1 MEDICKLQYDI
12 YNNISKAQIN
22 LKKSSKTRLTE
33 AFVESRLENLEKQWT
48 AFDSNHSKI
57 VTLVIS
63 ERKIQ
68 EYFKEDLY
76 EKTEELYL
84 DYKAELKGILKKLKV
99 IDGKAEN
106 SSVVR
111 EPSVKLPK
119 ISIPTF
125 SGTYSEWTSFRD
137 LFTSLIHNNRSLD
150 DVQRLHYLK
159 GYLTG
164 EAEQLLRHVAITAQN
179 YQLCWTQLEKRY
191 NNKRYLANCILKRFM
206 SQKNLLVESSSAL
219 KELLDTSNEC
229 LNALNNLGID
239 TQSWDIIVIYILSLK
254 LDNESRKLWEAKIC
268 DLSDELPN
276 FKNFKEF
283 LEQRFRSLEFIST
296 KPKQPNIVN
305 IRNNNVKT
313 LHVKNVQCPF
323 CSDYHYLGNCKKF
336 AKEDVDSRRSFVQS
350 NNLCFNCLGANH
362 SVYFCRQPTKCQICK
377 RKHHSMLHPKGVL
390 KPVEDTKKCN
400 QALIQDSESEIVTS
414 SSTEAKSSDIVSCF
428 SNVSSQVLLATALVK
443 TESRNGYNV
452 NLRALLDQGSQ
463 ASFITEAAVQLLG
476 LKKITSHNRVLGLGS
491 DQQESVVTKAVVL
504 LKVHSLHDPN
514 FTIKVKAHV
523 LNKLTSC
530 IPETKIV
537 FQSWTPFIGIQLADP
552 KFNIPNKIDLLLGAE
567 VYSKVI
573 VEGIVRGPPGYP
585 VAQNTRLGWILSG
598 QVSSGVMK
606 RPQKEFNQIVS
617 MHVHAQL
624 SENDLLKKF
633 WELESDES
641 LTIARRYFTE
651 EEQKCEEIFVKT
663 TKRDESGRYIVNL
676 PFRSADPTCKYN
688 NSKDIALR
696 RYTTLERRLDKDHK
710 LKQQY
715 NEVLQEYLDLGHME
729 EVPKEKQ
736 DLKGAVYL
744 PHHAVVRDQKD
755 TTKRPVSKLCILPIT
770 D

>member
-84 DYKAELKGILKKLKV
+84 DYKAELKGILKKLRV

-150 DVQRLHYLK
+150 DVQKLHYLK
-159 GYLTG
+159 GHLTG

-268 DLSDELPN
+268 DLRDELPN

-323 CSDYHYLGNCKKF
+323 CSDYHYLGNCKRF

-377 RKHHSMLHPKGVL
+377 RKHHSMLHPKGAL
-390 KPVEDTKKCN
+390 KPVEETQKCN

-414 SSTEAKSSDIVSCF
+414 SSTEAKSSDIVNCF
-428 SNVSSQVLLATALVK
+428 SNVKSQVLLATAL
-443 TESRNGYNV
+443 
-452 NLRALLDQGSQ
+452 
-463 ASFITEAAVQLLG
+463 
-476 LKKITSHNRVLGLGS
+476 
-491 DQQESVVTKAVVL
+491 
-504 LKVHSLHDPN
+504 
-514 FTIKVKAHV
+514 
-523 LNKLTSC
+523 
-530 IPETKIV
+530 
-537 FQSWTPFIGIQLADP
+537 LADP

-573 VEGIVRGPPGYP
+573 VEGIVRGPSGYP

-641 LTIARRYFTE
+641 LTIAKRYLTE

-755 TTKRPVSKLCILPIT
+755 TTKRWQLTQKMTQDFWRRWSNEYLTQFLNRHKWSHQIPEPKVGDVVLVKEDNLPPAKWLYGIIVEKHPGLDKITRVVSLRCGGNIFKRPVSKLCILPIT